1 MLYCSI
7 AAIFFAALLRFFTL
21 IYCVTWMLAEVIS
34 TCESFTEY
42 STRPHQYNYEVS
54 FLGKKCYTFL
64 LVKSVYQSAGS

>member
-7 AAIFFAALLRFFTL
+7 AAIFFGALLCFFTL

-42 STRPHQYNYEVS
+42 STRPHQYNYEVPTV
-54 FLGKKCYTFL
+54 FGEKVLH
-64 LVKSVYQSAGS
+64 VSAC